1 MFHEPI
7 DRIDSGPYSGL
18 KAELTFPPPGV
29 PNHELNQRNS
39 GSLPAPGERESEEFT
54 LGDALE
60 HDPGKKNCVLPELL
74 AHYEASRPASSTAN
88 SQYQHL
94 LHNIFS
100 KKLGLL
106 RTQQQFAKLR
116 SSSDKRAL
124 SKQEARTKQ
133 LVQLAN
139 SAQLKQPIEAYIKNL
154 RNPFAKRKI
163 IR

>member
-1 MFHEPI
+1 MRAKTFSRDRRNSHRQHYTTKQNHSVRETKVLFHIIKRSSIRATSHEPI
-7 DRIDSGPYSGL
+7 DRTDSGPHSGL

-39 GSLPAPGERESEEFT
+39 GSLPAPGERESVEFT

-116 SSSDKRAL
+116 SSSDK
-124 SKQEARTKQ
+124 
-133 LVQLAN
+133 
-139 SAQLKQPIEAYIKNL
+139 
-154 RNPFAKRKI
+154 
-163 IR
+163 